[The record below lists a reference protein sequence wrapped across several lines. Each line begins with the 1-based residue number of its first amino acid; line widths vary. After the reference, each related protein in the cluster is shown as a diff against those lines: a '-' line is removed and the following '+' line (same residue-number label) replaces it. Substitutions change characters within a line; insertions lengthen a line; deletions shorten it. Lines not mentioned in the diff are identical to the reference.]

1 MTSCS
6 LVLLLVACSSAPV
19 ATKTPVISVKQVSAP
34 QPQRGVS
41 APVPVDFNVEVMNPL
56 DEPVTLTSLEIESVG
71 ESGGYSMKR
80 VRHSFSIIIK
90 SQDTAVV
97 PIRAWVQPLQQNDNG
112 DVAGGV
118 NVRGIATFAS
128 SSGALKTAFATRVK

>member
-1 MTSCS
+1 MCS
-6 LVLLLVACSSAPV
+6 LLLLLFACSTAPV
-19 ATKTPVISVKQVSAP
+19 ATKKPIISVKQMSAP
-34 QPQRGVS
+34 QPQRGIS
-41 APVPVDFNVEVMNPL
+41 APVPVDFNIEVMNPL
-56 DEPVTLTSLEIESVG
+56 DEPLTLTSLEIESVG

-90 SQDTAVV
+90 PQDTAVV

-118 NVRGIATFAS
+118 NMRGIATFAS
-128 SSGALKTAFATRVK
+128 SAGPTKTAFATRVQ